1 MSLAN
6 VPWPATSFSEA
17 TSATASTFAVGDRI
31 RPKTPFGISRR
42 SLTPPSDTAPGYP
55 QPPAEAGIKANW
67 DGWMGRRNARHEVKE
82 LGPGM
87 TNDTIDHDEAGIL
100 SAVARLL
107 HHAAVRAWAQAKAQG
122 PRSPPHL
129 LGLGIHA
136 ASCQVVAMLP
146 AGTDLNGRPP
156 AQDDVAQL
164 LRAAEELA
172 RAIPVGD
179 GSAGISMLVVAIC
192 DLVREATP

>member
-1 MSLAN
+1 
-6 VPWPATSFSEA
+6 
-17 TSATASTFAVGDRI
+17 
-31 RPKTPFGISRR
+31 
-42 SLTPPSDTAPGYP
+42 
-55 QPPAEAGIKANW
+55 
-67 DGWMGRRNARHEVKE
+67 MGRRNAPQEDKE

-87 TNDTIDHDEAGIL
+87 TNDTIDHDEAGTL

-122 PRSPPHL
+122 PRSPLHM

-146 AGTDLNGRPP
+146 AGANLEGHPP

-172 RAIPVGD
+172 RAIPVRD
-179 GSAGISMLVVAIC
+179 GPAGISMLVVAIC
-192 DLVREATP
+192 DLVRESTP